1 MAEFHVNDY
10 EFLHSVANEMGFGA
24 FRGNLSVCKHP
35 GTKPL
40 MIVGQDESVF
50 NQFLLKA
57 RQWVRPDGWRA
68 LLPKADGLSLLLSA
82 LQ

>member
-68 LLPKADGLSLLLSA
+68 LLPKADGLSLLL
-82 LQ
+82 